1 MIYLFIYI
9 PGKTVA
15 IFYGSQTG
23 TGEEFAQRLAKDAQ
37 KYKIKCGV
45 YDPEEYEM
53 DELVEMKEEIPNSVV
68 IFVVAT
74 YGEGDPTDNALPLF
88 EWMKEEQ
95 VLLYW

>member
-1 MIYLFIYI
+1 
-9 PGKTVA
+9 
-15 IFYGSQTG
+15 
-23 TGEEFAQRLAKDAQ
+23 
-37 KYKIKCGV
+37 
-45 YDPEEYEM
+45 M

-95 VLLYW
+95 VQIYIIGIKVSAIFLRLEMPERSGDLEAPQYL